1 MLEPEIIKQHCRIE
15 QDETEEDA
23 LLETYSTAARRLIE
37 NKTGRNLYATLGE
50 IPADGDER
58 ALLLDDDITTAML
71 LLINHWY
78 ENRGAVI
85 VGSISSPLP
94 MAVESLIGP
103 YQFYNV

>member
-1 MLEPEIIKQHCRIE
+1 MLDIEIIKQQCRIE
-15 QDETEEDA
+15 QDETEEEP

-37 NKTGRNLYATLGE
+37 NKTGRNLYATTNE

-58 ALLLDDDITTAML
+58 ALVLDDDITTAML

-85 VGSISSPLP
+85 VGSISSELP
-94 MAVESLIGP
+94 MAVNSLIGP
-103 YQFYNV
+103 YQYFNV